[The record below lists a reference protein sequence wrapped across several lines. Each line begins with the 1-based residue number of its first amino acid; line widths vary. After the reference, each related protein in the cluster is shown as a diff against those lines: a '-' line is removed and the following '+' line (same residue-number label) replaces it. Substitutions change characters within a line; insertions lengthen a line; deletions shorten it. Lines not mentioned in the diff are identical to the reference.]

1 MADANFA
8 RGDGPDSRAWTA
20 VVITADAGD
29 LARIPTRAIYV
40 GGTGGD
46 VTVTMAGG
54 GSVQFTGVAG
64 GTILPLAIDKMT
76 ATTASQ
82 VIALY

>member
-1 MADANFA
+1 MADAMHNVA
-8 RGDGPDSRAWTA
+8 AGPESPAWTA

-29 LARIPTRAIYV
+29 LARIPTRGIYI

-54 GSVQFTGVAG
+54 GSVQFTGVPAG
-64 GTILPLAIDKMT
+64 SVLPIRIDKMT

>member
-1 MADANFA
+1 MADAMHNVA
-8 RGDGPDSRAWTA
+8 AGPDSPAWTA
-20 VVITADAGD
+20 VVITASADD

-54 GSVQFTGVAG
+54 GSVQFTGVPAG
-64 GTILPLAIDKMT
+64 AILPIRVDKMT
-76 ATTASQ
+76 ATTATN

>member
-1 MADANFA
+1 MADAMHNVA
-8 RGDGPDSRAWTA
+8 AGPDSPAWTA
-20 VVITADAGD
+20 VVITADADD

-54 GSVQFTGVAG
+54 GSVQFTGVAA
-64 GTILPLAIDKMT
+64 GTILPIRVDKMT
-76 ATTASQ
+76 ATTASN